1 MSGRR
6 RLILGALVALTLVLV
21 SPMLAFARAG
31 GGESFG
37 GGGGLGGGGFDGGYG
52 GGGGFG
58 GGGFL
63 LPFFLFGGGGG
74 GFIFFLFILFA
85 LFQAYRRMSLRHPIQ
100 ASNWGPSYAPMAQM
114 RSTLNDDLAA
124 LRLRILDL
132 LHTDTVHPL
141 PHGGFH
147 ACASTVACVPG
158 RAAFWSS
165 ALAIRVPRGLAPD
178 RATSPVSISTFA
190 G

>member
-1 MSGRR
+1 RRPGHDRRRSGAGAGTGSGRR
-6 RLILGALVALTLVLV
+6 REPGIPRRRPWRGRPGCRTDGAN
-21 SPMLAFARAG
+21 AG
-31 GGESFG
+31 GGWPNPGALPAMPCPERGDREILPQLRTGAVAGG

-114 RSTLNDDLAA
+114 RSTLND
-124 LRLRILDL
+124 
-132 LHTDTVHPL
+132 
-141 PHGGFH
+141 
-147 ACASTVACVPG
+147 
-158 RAAFWSS
+158 
-165 ALAIRVPRGLAPD
+165 
-178 RATSPVSISTFA
+178 
-190 G
+190 